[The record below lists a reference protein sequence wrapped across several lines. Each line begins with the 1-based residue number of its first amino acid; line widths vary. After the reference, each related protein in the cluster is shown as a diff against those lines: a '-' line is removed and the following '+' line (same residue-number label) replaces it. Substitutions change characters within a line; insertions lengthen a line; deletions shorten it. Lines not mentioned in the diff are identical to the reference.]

1 MGLCSAGTYR
11 PQASLHADRPSRFEE
26 AAGEEAQLAL
36 PPPPPRPPQEQQQQV
51 VKHPAEALAPA
62 PEPEVLLPHP
72 PAPLRTDASP
82 SPLQHQAVYR
92 RGSVMCTCMVALVH
106 WHAERSHN

>member
-1 MGLCSAGTYR
+1 MGLCSAGTHR

-26 AAGEEAQLAL
+26 AAGEEGELAL

-72 PAPLRTDASP
+72 PPPFVQTLPPPPCSTRLPTDAA
-82 SPLQHQAVYR
+82 Q
-92 RGSVMCTCMVALVH
+92 
-106 WHAERSHN
+106 